1 MGLTTIDPHGRKKH
15 IKIHKILNFGVNRAS
30 FD

>member
-1 MGLTTIDPHGRKKH
+1 MGLTTIDPHSQKEH
-15 IKIHKILNFGVNRAS
+15 IKIHKIPKFGVNQTS